1 MTAHASLGAS
11 NAHRWL
17 VCAGSVKA
25 ESGLPNTSSVFALEG
40 TTAHDLAELTLTT
53 TDGALD
59 LFADREMAEFVSIY
73 TDYVRSLS
81 DTADL
86 VLIEQRVDYS
96 DWVPNGFGT
105 ADAIVLNGDT
115 LNVVD
120 LKYGMGVQVYA
131 ENNPQ
136 GMLYALGAYAEVN
149 HITEIKNVVITIVQ
163 PRLDHISE
171 WSISVEDLLRWAEWV
186 TQRAEATQA
195 EDAPREAGEK
205 QCRFCK
211 AKHNCAALLKHTE
224 AVLLTDFDNIDG
236 LPNVDTLTDEQ
247 MASVLASKSL
257 IDGWISAISSH
268 ATERLEAGSGFAGY
282 KLVEGR
288 STRRWH
294 NDEMA
299 EFRLREIFGAERAVT
314 TKVIS
319 PTQAEKILGAKRKDE
334 VSEMIVKPAGKPT
347 LVPDSDK
354 RLAIN
359 VTADDFGVV
368 E

>member
-1 MTAHASLGAS
+1 MIAHASLGAS

-17 VCAGSVKA
+17 ECAGSVKA
-25 ESGLPNTSSVFALEG
+25 EIGLPNTSSVFALEG

-59 LFADREMAEFVSIY
+59 LFADQEMAEFVRIY

-81 DTADL
+81 DAADL

-96 DWVPNGFGT
+96 DWVPKGFGT

-120 LKYGMGVQVYA
+120 LKYGIGVPVYA
-131 ENNPQ
+131 EDNPQ

-149 HITEIKNVVITIVQ
+149 HIAEIKNVVITIVQ

-171 WSISVEDLLRWAEWV
+171 WSIGIEDLLRWAEYA
-186 TQRAEATQA
+186 TQRAEATQ
-195 EDAPREAGEK
+195 EDDAPRNAGEK

-211 AKHNCAALLKHTE
+211 AKHNCGELFRHTE
-224 AVLLTDFDNIDG
+224 AILLTEFDNIDE

-247 MASVLASKSL
+247 MGKVIASKVL
-257 IDGWISAISSH
+257 IEGWISAISTH
-268 ATERLEAGSGFAGY
+268 VTDRLEAGAGFTGY

-294 NDEMA
+294 DDESA
-299 EFRLREIFGAERAVT
+299 EFRLRELMGAEKSVT

>member
-1 MTAHASLGAS
+1 
-11 NAHRWL
+11 
-17 VCAGSVKA
+17 
-25 ESGLPNTSSVFALEG
+25 
-40 TTAHDLAELTLTT
+40 
-53 TDGALD
+53 
-59 LFADREMAEFVSIY
+59 
-73 TDYVRSLS
+73 
-81 DTADL
+81 
-86 VLIEQRVDYS
+86 
-96 DWVPNGFGT
+96 
-105 ADAIVLNGDT
+105 LNGDT

-149 HITEIKNVVITIVQ
+149 HITDVKNVVITIVQ

-171 WSISVEDLLRWAEWV
+171 WSISIEDLLRWAEWV
-186 TQRAEATQA
+186 TQRAEATQ
-195 EDAPREAGEK
+195 EDNAPRAAGEK

-211 AKHNCAALLKHTE
+211 AKHNCGELFRHTE
-224 AVLLTDFDNIDG
+224 AILLTEFDNIEA

-247 MASVLASKSL
+247 VSNVLASKAL
-257 IDGWISAISSH
+257 IEGWISAISTH
-268 ATERLEAGSGFAGY
+268 VTERLETGGGFTGY

-288 STRRWH
+288 STRRWYD
-294 NDEMA
+294 DETA
-299 EFRLREIFGAERAVT
+299 EFRLREMVGAEKAVT

-319 PTQAEKILGAKRKDE
+319 PTQAQKILGAKRKNE
-334 VSEMIVKPAGKPT
+334 IAEMIVKPSGKPT

-359 VTADDFGVV
+359 VTAEDFGVV

>member
-1 MTAHASLGAS
+1 
-11 NAHRWL
+11 
-17 VCAGSVKA
+17 
-25 ESGLPNTSSVFALEG
+25 
-40 TTAHDLAELTLTT
+40 
-53 TDGALD
+53 
-59 LFADREMAEFVSIY
+59 
-73 TDYVRSLS
+73 
-81 DTADL
+81 L

-96 DWVPNGFGT
+96 DWVPKGFGT

-149 HITEIKNVVITIVQ
+149 HIAEIKNVVITIVQ

-171 WSISVEDLLRWAEWV
+171 WSISIEDLLRWAEWV
-186 TQRAEATQA
+186 TQRAEATQ
-195 EDAPREAGEK
+195 EDNAPRAAGEK

-211 AKHNCAALLKHTE
+211 AKHNCGELFRHTE
-224 AVLLTDFDNIDG
+224 AILLTEFDNIEG
-236 LPNVDTLTDEQ
+236 LPNIDTLTDEQ
-247 MASVLASKSL
+247 VSNVLASKAL
-257 IDGWISAISSH
+257 IEGWISAISTH
-268 ATERLEAGSGFAGY
+268 VTERLETGGGFAGY

-288 STRRWH
+288 STRRWYD
-294 NDEMA
+294 DETA
-299 EFRLREIFGAERAVT
+299 EFRLREMVGAENAVT

-319 PTQAEKILGAKRKDE
+319 PTQAQKILGAKRKNE
-334 VSEMIVKPAGKPT
+334 IAEMIVKPSGKPT

-359 VTADDFGVV
+359 VTAEDFGVV